1 MALRRTAVE
10 KANAADPSVRDPPQ
24 APATLDQGSPSATA
38 AAEGRSSLDHPPRNR
53 RTSSLLCTLK
63 QKLHTSTAHRSRGR
77 MKTRPLCRRSTQG
90 APPPRSRRRRR
101 SGAPTGRGRDRED
114 VIPRRRRRR
123 RLDAAAVNQTLEELV
138 PNLHRQAERHRSR
151 THPRARGPPE
161 AEGNGDLA
169 GGSTGRSPF
178 ASLSCSREKRGG
190 SSREERVGDGVQCQI
205 DT

>member
-10 KANAADPSVRDPPQ
+10 NANAADPSVGDPPQ
-24 APATLDQGSPSATA
+24 APATLDQGSPLATA
-38 AAEGRSSLDHPPRNR
+38 ATAGRSSLDHPPRNR

-77 MKTRPLCRRSTQG
+77 TKTRPLCRRSTQG

-101 SGAPTGRGRDRED
+101 SGAPTGRGRDQED

-123 RLDAAAVNQTLEELV
+123 RLDAAAGNQTLEELV
-138 PNLHRQAERHRSR
+138 TNIHRQAERHRSR

-169 GGSTGRSPF
+169 GWSTRRPPF
-178 ASLSCSREKRGG
+178 ASLNCSRQKRGESLRSWQRG
-190 SSREERVGDGVQCQI
+190 
-205 DT
+205 

>member
-90 APPPRSRRRRR
+90 APPPRSRRQRR
-101 SGAPTGRGRDRED
+101 SGATGRERDLFLHD
-114 VIPRRRRRR
+114 
-123 RLDAAAVNQTLEELV
+123 DAAETERKRKTFLQVVQRSAK
-138 PNLHRQAERHRSR
+138 QAMGQKIFRLRISE
-151 THPRARGPPE
+151 
-161 AEGNGDLA
+161 
-169 GGSTGRSPF
+169 
-178 ASLSCSREKRGG
+178 
-190 SSREERVGDGVQCQI
+190 
-205 DT
+205 